1 MGGGGGGRV
10 DDLSVLLI
18 TAPGAA
24 TIAPL
29 LYILITHQW
38 GAVVIKS
45 FYIEINI
52 AIDTFL
58 NQTKTMAYLTVN
70 ELGFCMVLETW
81 ILDENLGFILM

>member
-1 MGGGGGGRV
+1 MGGDGGGRV
-10 DDLSVLLI
+10 DSLNVLLT

-24 TIAPL
+24 TIALL

-45 FYIEINI
+45 FYLEINI

-70 ELGFCMVLETW
+70 
-81 ILDENLGFILM
+81 

>member
-1 MGGGGGGRV
+1 MLLAEEAFLFVMFVGADGERGWGGKGGLPQR
-10 DDLSVLLI
+10 
-18 TAPGAA
+18 TAHHCPGAA

-45 FYIEINI
+45 FYLEINI
-52 AIDTFL
+52 AIYTFL

-70 ELGFCMVLETW
+70 
-81 ILDENLGFILM
+81 